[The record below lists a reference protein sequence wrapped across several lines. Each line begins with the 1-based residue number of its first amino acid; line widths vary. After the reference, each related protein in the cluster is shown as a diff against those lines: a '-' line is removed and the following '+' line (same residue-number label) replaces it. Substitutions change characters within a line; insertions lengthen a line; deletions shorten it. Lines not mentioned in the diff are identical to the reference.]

1 MAKDVQVSPKRRISY
16 MFTNVQ
22 SSLATEYEMVKIE
35 WRKDCVCCKGLRLG
49 DRPQK
54 KMALKEIATNQGR
67 ESKRT
72 CTIYSCK
79 QYNVVLCKKRSCW
92 KKYYRIE

>member
-1 MAKDVQVSPKRRISY
+1 MSTDA
-16 MFTNVQ
+16 Q
-22 SSLATEYEMVKIE
+22 SSPATEHEMVKME
-35 WRKDCVCCKGLRLG
+35 WKKDCVCCKGLRLR

-54 KMALKEIATNQGR
+54 RIALGEIAANQGR

-79 QYNVVLCKKRSCW
+79 QCDVVLCKKRSCW